1 MKKSLL
7 FTFFAIFIFGAC
19 SSQPKYTDGK
29 ASQKVQGDAL
39 TLGLD
44 REDFENTAKAMIE
57 SMLNDPAFANLN
69 AQNKK
74 VLAIGR
80 IINDTPQRIDT
91 DKLTAKITIAL
102 RKSGKFVLT
111 TAVAA
116 GGAKDNLTHEIRN
129 LRENDEFNQNTIAS
143 KGTIL
148 APNFSLSG
156 KIRQD
161 SVKLYNGKIQSE
173 YFFHLI
179 LTDLTSGL
187 ALWEDEKTIDKTG
200 TSKSVTW

>member
-7 FTFFAIFIFGAC
+7 FTFFAIFIFSAC

-29 ASQKVQGDAL
+29 ASQKVQGNAL

-74 VLAIGR
+74 VLAISR

-102 RKSGKFVLT
+102 RKSGKFILT